1 MKYARSI
8 KKVELD
14 LSRVEDITK
23 ENLMDLNKI
32 FNKGNLDE
40 ATKIQVQNILDQ
52 YEIWKDGTNK
62 LKEELLGISF
72 RGVLDVTKDLFFNNG
87 ENSADAWQK
96 GFDNVMKDYLKNL
109 FSREFLEDA
118 VQNFYDEYDQ
128 LAKDGL
134 TADEKIYLEKLWDE
148 IEKRGNERLDQLQN
162 DLGVDLSDKTS
173 GGSLGSEG
181 ITR

>member
-1 MKYARSI
+1 
-8 KKVELD
+8 
-14 LSRVEDITK
+14 
-23 ENLMDLNKI
+23 
-32 FNKGNLDE
+32 
-40 ATKIQVQNILDQ
+40 
-52 YEIWKDGTNK
+52 
-62 LKEELLGISF
+62 
-72 RGVLDVTKDLFFNNG
+72 
-87 ENSADAWQK
+87 
-96 GFDNVMKDYLKNL
+96 MKDYLKNL

-181 ITR
+181 ITRATEEQFSEYLGINRALWDINKQQLEVLKSTNKASIDYLMVSNGQLVQLISIQENTLRTADKITEAVIYLKSIDDNNKKKYVG